1 MIRGGNSSDFLFGLQ
16 QIAPFIRLIGERSRK
31 WNRETNKQLTS
42 ASNGTNSLTF
52 EYNEDGLRQKKICN
66 NISTDYYYNGSVLIG
81 MQRGQ
86 TKYLFSYD
94 AGGNVVSVK
103 QGNNEYYYLRNAQG
117 DIVKIIDAT
126 GTSVV
131 EYTYD
136 TWGKKVTTTGSLAG
150 TLGLFQPFR
159 YRGYVYDWETG
170 FYYLQS
176 RYYDPTVGRFIS
188 ADVLLSTGQGVLGHN
203 CYAYCLGNPVNMTD
217 DGGCAARDLT
227 QVSAEGAAGYPV
239 PDPPKVIVLTLPEF
253 ENDSLR
259 CIHKKLGCSKSDM
272 RVITFSSSD
281 EFEKEWEKLCNPSVI
296 VIINAHGSSSSIG
309 FSYDGFVTKEQVFS
323 LKCAP
328 MKSLVLLC
336 CDCGRIDDASDNI
349 ANAFASIVDVP
360 VYAADGKVQSKSYWS
375 HEGDMD
381 KGWYAYRGDNG
392 NFSFA
397 GDGYLNWEDI
407 YETH

>member
-16 QIAPFIRLIGERSRK
+16 QIAPFIRLIGERRRK
-31 WNRETNKQLTS
+31 WNRETNKQLTT

-117 DIVKIIDAT
+117 DIVKLIDASGNT
-126 GTSVV
+126 VV
-131 EYTYD
+131 KYTYN

-176 RYYDPTVGRFIS
+176 RYYDPTTGRFVS
-188 ADVLLSTGQGVLGHN
+188 ADVMLSTGQGVLGHN
-203 CYAYCLGNPVNMTD
+203 AFAYCLDNPVCRIDPTGYRSLLEFFKNLLQ
-217 DGGCAARDLT
+217 GGRSGGYTGGDPSGEGGVVGGALT
-227 QVSAEGAAGYPV
+227 S
-239 PDPPKVIVLTLPEF
+239 
-253 ENDSLR
+253 
-259 CIHKKLGCSKSDM
+259 
-272 RVITFSSSD
+272 TFSSSRGTGNCTGNGASTIAGTGISTAGGIAATIQGRS
-281 EFEKEWEKLCNPSVI
+281 EEETERMRLQQLNSEE
-296 VIINAHGSSSSIG
+296 GSSLADRLMDLPCRGSALKTDKYHNFPIYIDG
-309 FSYDGFVTKEQVFS
+309 MSYDAAEFSVPNGIMYQIEGSVNDISGRYEWIIENGYITHRFFV
-323 LKCAP
+323 
-328 MKSLVLLC
+328 
-336 CDCGRIDDASDNI
+336 
-349 ANAFASIVDVP
+349 
-360 VYAADGKVQSKSYWS
+360 
-375 HEGDMD
+375 EG
-381 KGWYAYRGDNG
+381 GTING
-392 NFSFA
+392 IPNK
-397 GDGYLNWEDI
+397 
-407 YETH
+407 H